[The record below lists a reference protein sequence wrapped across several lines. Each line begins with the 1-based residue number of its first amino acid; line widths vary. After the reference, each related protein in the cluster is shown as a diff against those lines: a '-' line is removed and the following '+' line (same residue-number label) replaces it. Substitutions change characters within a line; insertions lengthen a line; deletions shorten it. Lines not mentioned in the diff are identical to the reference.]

1 MNYGDGSFMLWALA
15 VLLKQKEEWM
25 VKNMGNAAV
34 EPLSPLINFSLKYF
48 NMAVT
53 ANTKPDIMKSL
64 LKFSLL
70 TLVNSLVILLLLTT
84 NEQYNSEFISVS
96 L

>member
-1 MNYGDGSFMLWALA
+1 MNYDDGCFMLWALA
-15 VLLKQKEEWM
+15 ILLKQKEEWM
-25 VKNMGNAAV
+25 VQNTGNAAV
-34 EPLSPLINFSLKYF
+34 EPLSPLINLSLKYF

-70 TLVNSLVILLLLTT
+70 TLVNKLVIMLLLTN
-84 NEQYNSEFISVS
+84 NEQYNN
-96 L
+96 

>member
-1 MNYGDGSFMLWALA
+1 MRMLWELA
-15 VLLKQKEEWM
+15 ILLKQKEEWM
-25 VKNMGNAAV
+25 VQNLS
-34 EPLSPLINFSLKYF
+34 EPLSPLIKLNLKYF

-70 TLVNSLVILLLLTT
+70 TVR
-84 NEQYNSEFISVS
+84 
-96 L
+96 